1 MANPKKDQEEL
12 NKLRAKEIELVKE
25 LQALEARGASN
36 TITHN
41 QALKEKQRISEKIN
55 SILDKTE
62 ATTRKIHS
70 ATSGVVDETKDYA
83 DQLQDIA
90 DLTKKAATF
99 GQKNVATAKLLENY
113 SSQTRQLEDKAKQNA
128 AAIEKYAGSTNSIH
142 KKIVKEAQSYKSVSD
157 ATIETAKQLVAF
169 ELQRVQNTQS
179 LGKSGLENL
188 DASNL
193 LAAAHAMEN
202 TMLQE
207 QGNLSQDVIT
217 NLIAKINL
225 YKAAAAAAQ
234 EESNRVAEIADH
246 ARGIGPELLKPFD
259 AMQSAIESLPMGGL
273 FSKIFGLDQF
283 GAKMNEIVVQSI
295 QQGLAGGT
303 ANGIA
308 HFKTMIGQT
317 KIFGMSLK
325 AALLPLLAAGLIIG
339 AVMMFAQLEKQTLEI
354 SKNMGVSAN
363 KANEL
368 NAAAKGA
375 QASSANMY
383 ATTEE
388 IVGSMAA
395 LEQAF
400 GNTTS
405 FSAETATNVANM
417 SIAFGIA
424 VGDAAAVQQQFE
436 SMGESSKEAFQTQAL
451 TANLAEAAGV
461 APGKVMKD
469 IAQNAKKAAKYFGGG
484 TKELAKAAVE
494 AARLGMTLGDMT
506 AMADGLLD
514 IESSIKAEFEASVM
528 LGKTI
533 NMDKARQLALE
544 GDIAGAAKEV
554 LAQAGSLEE
563 LTAMAPLQRKKIA
576 EAAGMEVGQLMD
588 AAKLQEQMNNM
599 TAEQKKR
606 YEEASKA
613 LEGATLS
620 PEDLVAQQEAALQT
634 KQMSATFDKIK
645 NTLIK
650 SLMPAISAIT
660 DIFSSV
666 LSPVLEVIG
675 GAFKGFMIVLTPVF
689 IVVKAIA
696 ALFGGLAPVL
706 KIIAGLFG
714 AIYAWKAMIYIKD
727 QASLAMAKTKLFFSK
742 SEEGSAL
749 RQNIAEKM
757 GLGYKTTAASV
768 AAGAAATEATATAT
782 AVTKLGVQEA
792 SVAAAGAEGVAK
804 KGNLIS
810 DAAAYSWALLTSST
824 KRAELY
830 TLISIKAQKVAGVIQ
845 DAASYGWALL
855 TSSTKRAELLT
866 SIAINAQKAWGF
878 IKDVATNAL
887 LIVRAG
893 IEQGMLVVQGA
904 INLAKGVGNA
914 LAAGGIAA
922 TLAQMGAAIAGA
934 IPAIFS
940 TFALIPFGL
949 GIPLAIAAIAGM
961 IGMASSFMNDGV
973 VSPQSGSS
981 GYGSRVLFGPE
992 GSISFNNKDT
1002 IVAGTDLFAN
1012 DAVLAPKGS
1021 IKMNDGVIGGG
1032 MGDMPDPPESMI
1044 VDLSAEAVK
1053 KFALAVGMGTLV
1065 GSLAAGLLLKM
1076 IPQMTFELNPMTFG
1090 GIGGMI
1096 GGLVGGLVGGGVGA
1110 AMGGGG
1116 GSGGEATLDTIAE
1129 KLDQLI
1135 AAAGGSAGKS
1145 SAPVQ
1150 IVIGNKV
1157 IQEIASKMNVNKS
1170 YNIGHGSAGEEG

>member
-1 MANPKKDQEEL
+1 
-12 NKLRAKEIELVKE
+12 
-25 LQALEARGASN
+25 
-36 TITHN
+36 
-41 QALKEKQRISEKIN
+41 
-55 SILDKTE
+55 
-62 ATTRKIHS
+62 
-70 ATSGVVDETKDYA
+70 
-83 DQLQDIA
+83 
-90 DLTKKAATF
+90 
-99 GQKNVATAKLLENY
+99 
-113 SSQTRQLEDKAKQNA
+113 
-128 AAIEKYAGSTNSIH
+128 
-142 KKIVKEAQSYKSVSD
+142 
-157 ATIETAKQLVAF
+157 
-169 ELQRVQNTQS
+169 
-179 LGKSGLENL
+179 
-188 DASNL
+188 
-193 LAAAHAMEN
+193 
-202 TMLQE
+202 
-207 QGNLSQDVIT
+207 
-217 NLIAKINL
+217 
-225 YKAAAAAAQ
+225 
-234 EESNRVAEIADH
+234 
-246 ARGIGPELLKPFD
+246 
-259 AMQSAIESLPMGGL
+259 
-273 FSKIFGLDQF
+273 
-283 GAKMNEIVVQSI
+283 
-295 QQGLAGGT
+295 
-303 ANGIA
+303 
-308 HFKTMIGQT
+308 
-317 KIFGMSLK
+317 
-325 AALLPLLAAGLIIG
+325 
-339 AVMMFAQLEKQTLEI
+339 
-354 SKNMGVSAN
+354 
-363 KANEL
+363 
-368 NAAAKGA
+368 
-375 QASSANMY
+375 
-383 ATTEE
+383 
-388 IVGSMAA
+388 
-395 LEQAF
+395 
-400 GNTTS
+400 
-405 FSAETATNVANM
+405 
-417 SIAFGIA
+417 
-424 VGDAAAVQQQFE
+424 
-436 SMGESSKEAFQTQAL
+436 
-451 TANLAEAAGV
+451 
-461 APGKVMKD
+461 
-469 IAQNAKKAAKYFGGG
+469 
-484 TKELAKAAVE
+484 
-494 AARLGMTLGDMT
+494 
-506 AMADGLLD
+506 
-514 IESSIKAEFEASVM
+514 
-528 LGKTI
+528 
-533 NMDKARQLALE
+533 
-544 GDIAGAAKEV
+544 
-554 LAQAGSLEE
+554 
-563 LTAMAPLQRKKIA
+563 
-576 EAAGMEVGQLMD
+576 
-588 AAKLQEQMNNM
+588 
-599 TAEQKKR
+599 
-606 YEEASKA
+606 
-613 LEGATLS
+613 
-620 PEDLVAQQEAALQT
+620 
-634 KQMSATFDKIK
+634 
-645 NTLIK
+645 
-650 SLMPAISAIT
+650 
-660 DIFSSV
+660 
-666 LSPVLEVIG
+666 
-675 GAFKGFMIVLTPVF
+675 
-689 IVVKAIA
+689 
-696 ALFGGLAPVL
+696 
-706 KIIAGLFG
+706 
-714 AIYAWKAMIYIKD
+714 MIYIKD

-1110 AMGGGG
+1110 AMGGDG